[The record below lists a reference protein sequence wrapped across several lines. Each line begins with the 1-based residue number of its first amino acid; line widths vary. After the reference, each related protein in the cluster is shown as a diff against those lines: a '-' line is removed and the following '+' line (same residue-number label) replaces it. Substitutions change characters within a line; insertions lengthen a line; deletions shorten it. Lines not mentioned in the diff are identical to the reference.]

1 MKKVSIEKLIIG
13 SRESPLAQAQTRL
26 VIEALEIAHPGIVTE
41 IIMIKTT
48 GDTVLD
54 KPLTSIGGKGLF
66 TTEIEAAL
74 LECRIDIAVHSAKDM
89 ETHLPAALTL
99 AAVLP
104 REDPRDVFLSS
115 RANSLSSLP
124 AGSVV
129 GTTSPRRRAQIL
141 NSFPELDIVSL
152 RGNVETR
159 LKKLRDGN
167 VDAILLAL
175 AGLRRLRLS
184 SQDMEV
190 LGPEVMLPSAAQGTI
205 GIESRAGDE
214 KIAELLA
221 PICHFETMQATLAER
236 TLLQELGGSCYT
248 PIGAL
253 AEHIP
258 GGKMRLRALIAD
270 PNGEWL
276 HRMESTAQASDAELL
291 GRKMGKELRA
301 LVVESRGE
309 KVFND

>member
-1 MKKVSIEKLIIG
+1 MKKVGTEKLIIG

-66 TTEIEAAL
+66 TKEIEAAL
-74 LECRIDIAVHSAKDM
+74 LECKIDIAVHSAKDM

-104 REDPRDVFLSS
+104 RGDPRDVFLSS
-115 RANSLSSLP
+115 RGNSLSSLP

-141 NSFPELDIVSL
+141 NSFPQLDIVSL

-159 LKKLRDGN
+159 IKKLRDGN

-184 SQDMEV
+184 PQDMEV

-205 GIESRAGDE
+205 GIESRVGDE
-214 KIAELLA
+214 KIADLLA

-236 TLLQELGGSCYT
+236 TLLQELGGSCCT

>member
-1 MKKVSIEKLIIG
+1 MKKVGTEKLIIG
-13 SRESPLAQAQTRL
+13 SRDSPLAQAQTRL
-26 VIEALEIAHPGIVTE
+26 VIEALEIAHPGIATE

-66 TTEIEAAL
+66 TKEIEAAL

-104 REDPRDVFLSS
+104 RGDPRDVFLSS
-115 RANSLSSLP
+115 RGNSLSSLP

-141 NSFPELDIVSL
+141 NSFPELEIVSL

-184 SQDMEV
+184 PQDMEV

-205 GIESRAGDE
+205 GIESRVGDE
-214 KIAELLA
+214 KIADLLA
-221 PICHFETMQATLAER
+221 PICYSETMQATVAER

-276 HRMESTAQASDAELL
+276 HRMESTSQASDAELL

-301 LVVESRGE
+301 LVVETRGE
-309 KVFND
+309 KIFND

>member
-1 MKKVSIEKLIIG
+1 
-13 SRESPLAQAQTRL
+13 
-26 VIEALEIAHPGIVTE
+26 
-41 IIMIKTT
+41 
-48 GDTVLD
+48 
-54 KPLTSIGGKGLF
+54 
-66 TTEIEAAL
+66 
-74 LECRIDIAVHSAKDM
+74 M
-89 ETHLPAALTL
+89 ET
-99 AAVLP
+99 
-104 REDPRDVFLSS
+104 R
-115 RANSLSSLP
+115 
-124 AGSVV
+124 
-129 GTTSPRRRAQIL
+129 I
-141 NSFPELDIVSL
+141 
-152 RGNVETR
+152 
-159 LKKLRDGN
+159 KKLRDGN

-184 SQDMEV
+184 PQDMEV

-205 GIESRAGDE
+205 GIESRVGDE
-214 KIAELLA
+214 KIADLLA

-248 PIGAL
+248 PIGAF

-291 GRKMGKELRA
+291 GRKMGRELRA